1 MSGVVGDGYPSGCG
15 ISDLSS
21 PVNSD
26 VYGLF
31 NVLALFAGSL

>member
-1 MSGVVGDGYPSGCG
+1 MSGVVGDGPPSGCG

-26 VYGLF
+26 LYCLF
-31 NVLALFAGSL
+31 NMLALSAGSL